1 MKRICLSCGNPSN
14 NENNNEP
21 CKNCK
26 EINWCQYQD
35 IVETFEGKLG
45 MVSKIKN
52 HNNITI
58 DIPFMGKKIVGF
70 SDVRE
75 NLGRSV

>member
-1 MKRICLSCGNPSN
+1 MKRICLSCGNPSDN
-14 NENNNEP
+14 GKKSEP
-21 CKNCK
+21 CQNCK
-26 EINWCQYQD
+26 EVNWCQCLD

-58 DIPFMGKKIVGF
+58 IIPFMGKKIVGF

-75 NLGRSV
+75 NWGRSV